1 MQFIQGVGHSSL
13 DEEKEIT
20 RSVETVFE
28 YVDGNADNKVDRR
41 DLENY
46 WKHLSEL
53 LSVDE
58 VAAWVRYAVQ
68 LPQEV
73 AEVFRNNRVSGYD
86 FPELLAHDGALLES
100 ELGINQPVYKK
111 RLVRA
116 MQMKVRRFCD
126 MGLRTELCSLLRSCR
141 ADDGRGPRA

>member
-1 MQFIQGVGHSSL
+1 VGHSSL

-73 AEVFRNNRVSGYD
+73 AEVFRSNRVSGYD
-86 FPELLAHDGALLES
+86 FPELLGHDGALLES
-100 ELGINQPVYKK
+100 ELGITQPVYKK

-116 MQMKVRRFCD
+116 MQMKVWLPPNLVV
-126 MGLRTELCSLLRSCR
+126 LRESGSGSPPNSFVRNLDR
-141 ADDGRGPRA
+141 